1 MLKDLNILM
10 NYALTDSG
18 NAERLENALA
28 ERFAYVEELKK
39 WLRFTGKR
47 WQETTPEK
55 VMDAACEVFRMIRN
69 GIYDL
74 PQTTDKAERQQ
85 REAVLSWLE
94 KSENANKLKNAV
106 TLLKGKLL
114 VPYSEFDSEPNL
126 LNLQNGTLDL
136 TTFNLYPHRAQDR
149 LTKICGAEYHEHS
162 NGKFF
167 DVVREI
173 LPDDEVRA
181 YVKRFLGYCLTA
193 STQEEKILIACGPG
207 GHGKGTLFETVAAV
221 LGDYKDTIPV
231 DVLLS
236 SGQYGNGQAPSP
248 ELAKLPGKRLVLSS
262 ESGKGRKLDEAK
274 LKLLTGG
281 DTLTA
286 RRLQAEPFQF
296 RPAFKL
302 VIETNFLPVLAD
314 STDKGITRRLVTIPF
329 NSEKITTVNTKLKSE
344 LLQPENLSQ
353 CLEWLLQGLGEWR
366 RQGLGEIPAA
376 AAEMA
381 TKYYASCD
389 LVALWLEEN
398 TEESG
403 GFLQVT
409 KAYND
414 FSEWLG
420 AGKKWQRITFTEAM
434 EQHGYTKQR
443 FNGGIGFKNIALKN
457 YNPYSY

>member
-1 MLKDLNILM
+1 MQQDLNILM

-39 WLRFTGKR
+39 WLQFTGKR
-47 WQETTPEK
+47 WQETTPER
-55 VMDAACEVFRMIRN
+55 VMDAACEVFRTIRN

-74 PQTTDKAERQQ
+74 PQTTDKAARQQ
-85 REAVLSWLE
+85 REAVLVWLE

-136 TTFNLYPHRAQDR
+136 TTFNLYPHRAQDK
-149 LTKICGAEYHEHS
+149 LTKIGSAEYHEHA
-162 NGKFF
+162 NGKWF

-173 LPDDEVRA
+173 LPDDDVRN

-193 STQEEKILIACGPG
+193 STQEEKLLIACGPG
-207 GHGKGTLFETVAAV
+207 GHGKGTLFETVGAV
-221 LGDYKDTIPV
+221 LGDYKDTLPV

-236 SGQYGNGQAPSP
+236 SGQYGNGQGPTP

-281 DTLTA
+281 DVLSA

-302 VIETNFLPVLAD
+302 VIQTNYLPVLTD
-314 STDKGITRRLVTIPF
+314 STDKGIIRRVVTIPF
-329 NSEKITTVNTKLKSE
+329 NSDKITVNTNLKAE
-344 LLQPENLSQ
+344 LLQADNLSQ
-353 CLEWLLQGLGEWR
+353 CLLWLLQGLKEWQ

-376 AAEMA
+376 AADMA
-381 TKYYASCD
+381 AKYYASCD

-398 TEESG
+398 TEQSS

-409 KAYND
+409 RAYND

-434 EQHGYTKQR
+434 EQHGYTKHR